1 MEVLNI
7 KMKFENIEI
16 NYKNILIWLSIIAI
30 LNCLSLSVLLIFD
43 LLEIFNNENFYKL
56 VILGV
61 VLFFLPQHHMSNV
74 IAKNTNLNITEQ
86 SKNINFHAPSN
97 NILKYSLIMAY
108 IVYFLLFCF
117 VLTPQSTFWQLF
129 ITLLLSIIE
138 LACISLIT
146 LNVLNEKSALE
157 LSLRSENKTSRP
169 NPDKAFNVLIITLFI
184 IWIVCYLGIGFVL
197 ENNHKYIFILPLIKL
212 LITYVNYIYISKS
225 TFYSWFYNYSY

>member
-1 MEVLNI
+1 
-7 KMKFENIEI
+7 MKFENIEI
-16 NYKNILIWLSIIAI
+16 NYKKLLIWLSIII
-30 LNCLSLSVLLIFD
+30 LFNCFSLSVLLIFD
-43 LLEIFNNENFYKL
+43 LLEIFNNNNFYTP
-56 VILGV
+56 VTLGV
-61 VLFFLPQHHMSNV
+61 VLFFLPQHSMSNI
-74 IAKNTNLNITEQ
+74 IAKNTNLSMPEQ
-86 SKNINFHAPSN
+86 SKNINLHTPSN
-97 NILKYSLIMAY
+97 NILKYSLIIVY

-157 LSLRSENKTSRP
+157 LSLRAESKTSRP
-169 NPDKAFNVLIITLFI
+169 NPDKDFKVLIITLFI

-212 LITYVNYIYISKS
+212 LITYVNYIYIRKS
-225 TFYSWFYNYSY
+225 IFYSWFYNYFFY

>member
-16 NYKNILIWLSIIAI
+16 NYKNILIWLSIIGI
-30 LNCLSLSVLLIFD
+30 LNCFSLSVLLIFD

-61 VLFFLPQHHMSNV
+61 VLFFLPQHHMSIV
-74 IAKNTNLNITEQ
+74 IAKNTNLSMPEQ
-86 SKNINFHAPSN
+86 SKNINLHTSSN
-97 NILKYSLIMAY
+97 NILKYSLIIVY

-169 NPDKAFNVLIITLFI
+169 NPDKDFKVLIITLFI
-184 IWIVCYLGIGFVL
+184 IWIVCFLGVGFVL

-212 LITYVNYIYISKS
+212 LITYVNYIYIRKS